1 MAGIKDILD
10 IEQERKDPKDWQV
23 INLFQ
28 EGSFYR
34 AYEVS
39 AWLCH
44 THIYQFKV
52 THRHVS
58 GIGQPI
64 AFVGF
69 PVSSLEKRTPQGAV
83 VATVADKH
91 ISLTIPPSETEMTM
105 DELKNEYA
113 VWKSRQP
120 ISESKNKGNDVEI
133 RRHAADGKVEDR
145 LTLFSIAQ
153 GILSYSIE
161 NHSPIECM
169 LFLSDI
175 KSKLVRII

>member
-1 MAGIKDILD
+1 MAGIKDILE
-10 IEQERKDPKDWQV
+10 IEQDRKDPKDWQI

-44 THIYQFKV
+44 TYIYQFKV
-52 THRHVS
+52 THRHVN
-58 GIGQPI
+58 GIEQSI

-69 PVSSLEKRTPQGAV
+69 PVTSLEKRTPQGASIV
-83 VATVADKH
+83 PKTEKH
-91 ISLTIPPSETEMTM
+91 IMLMLSPSEQKITVDEM
-105 DELKNEYA
+105 KNEFA

-120 ISESKNKGNDVEI
+120 VAEAKEKPDADIKKNTAIGN
-133 RRHAADGKVEDR
+133 REDK

-153 GILSYSIE
+153 GILSYPIE
-161 NHSPIECM
+161 NHSPIDCM
-169 LFLSDI
+169 LFLSNVKKNI
-175 KSKLVRII
+175 AQLI